1 MARRHHTVIFLPHA
15 RAKLRKW
22 RISDTQLRVAAGSLI
37 ALTLA
42 AVSAS
47 LLYFTDTV
55 DRSEIASLRVENQ
68 SLREVNESFE
78 TSIRELQGK
87 LTDYEE
93 RTLQLA
99 IIAGLDSDA
108 YGGEAGIGGEP
119 YAAER
124 ASGRLGGA
132 LAIESFDDR
141 MGSLDE
147 RLEAIEER
155 LEERSRWI
163 AATPAIAPARG
174 ILTSGF
180 GFRRDPL
187 TGVRAFHQ
195 GVDIAAGPGQPVR
208 ATADG
213 LIVRAGVQGGLGK
226 SVTVAHGFGTSTRY
240 SHLSRIGVEAGREVR
255 RGDVIGYVGNTGRST
270 GYHLHYEVHVDGSPV
285 DPSRYLFED
294 PRG

>member
-1 MARRHHTVIFLPHA
+1 MARRQHTVIFLPHA

-22 RISDTQLRVAAGSLI
+22 RISDTQLRVAAASILI
-37 ALTLA
+37 LTVA
-42 AVSAS
+42 AITATS
-47 LLYFTDTV
+47 LYFTNTV
-55 DRSEIASLRVENQ
+55 DRSEIEQLRVENRGLRQ
-68 SLREVNESFE
+68 VNEAFEASLREL
-78 TSIRELQGK
+78 RGK

-108 YGGEAGIGGEP
+108 YGAEAGIGGEP
-119 YAAER
+119 YPPLDQ
-124 ASGRLGGA
+124 RLGT
-132 LAIESFDDR
+132 
-141 MGSLDE
+141 LDE
-147 RLEAIEER
+147 RLGEIEER

-163 AATPAIAPARG
+163 AATPAITPARG

-187 TGVRAFHQ
+187 TGVRTFHH

-213 LIVRAGVQGGLGK
+213 LIVRSGIHGGLGK

-240 SHLSRIGVEAGREVR
+240 GHMSRLAVEAGQEVR
-255 RGDVIGYVGNTGRST
+255 RGDVLGYVGNTGRST

-285 DPSRYLFED
+285 DPTRYLLED